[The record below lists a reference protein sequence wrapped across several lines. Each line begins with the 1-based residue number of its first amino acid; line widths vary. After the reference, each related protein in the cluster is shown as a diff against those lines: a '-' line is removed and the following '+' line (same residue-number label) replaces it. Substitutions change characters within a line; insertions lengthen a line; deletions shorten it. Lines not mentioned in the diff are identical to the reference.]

1 VAVVIVDCHTHLW
14 APEHLG
20 PPWTEEVRG
29 PGGKAVDLTA
39 DPEAHARG
47 TDAADVAF
55 AFAFRVPRGRVEV
68 PNDYVADYARANPGR
83 IVGYLSVDPT
93 EDGALEE
100 LDRAVHRLGL
110 RGLKLGPTY
119 QGYHPLDDR
128 ALAVCERAE
137 QLGLPTTFHMGTTPH
152 PWAELEY
159 ARPIHLD
166 EIARTFPTLR
176 IVIAHV
182 AHPWEP
188 EALVVVRKHPHVYA
202 DVSALVYRPF
212 QLYHTLRLAIDYA
225 VDHKLL
231 LGSDFPWLTTADSIA
246 GLRRL
251 AATEN
256 GVGPPLPEN
265 CVEGIVYRETLALL
279 GLADALTPA

>member
-1 VAVVIVDCHTHLW
+1 VIVDCHTHLW

-20 PPWTEEVRG
+20 PPWREEVKG
-29 PGGKAVDLTA
+29 AGGRPVDLTA

-47 TDAADVAF
+47 TAAADVAF
-55 AFAFRVPRGRVEV
+55 AFAFHVPRGRVEV
-68 PNDYVADYARANPGR
+68 PNDYVAGYARANPDR

-93 EDGALEE
+93 EEGALQEM
-100 LDRAVHRLGL
+100 DRAVHVLGL

-119 QGYHPLDDR
+119 QGYHPLDER
-128 ALAVCERAE
+128 ALAVYERAAE
-137 QLGLPTTFHMGTTPH
+137 LRLPTTFHMGTTPH

-159 ARPIHLD
+159 ARPIHVD
-166 EIARTFPTLR
+166 EIARSFPQLR

-188 EALVVVRKHPHVYA
+188 EALVVARKHPHVYA
-202 DVSALVYRPF
+202 DVSALTYRPF
-212 QLYHTLRLAIDYA
+212 QLYHTLRLAIEYA
-225 VDHKLL
+225 VESTLL

-251 AATEN
+251 AAKKN
-256 GVGPPLPEN
+256 GIGPPLPEDA
-265 CVEGIVYRETLALL
+265 VEGIVHRDTLALL
-279 GLADALTPA
+279 GLEDALTRA